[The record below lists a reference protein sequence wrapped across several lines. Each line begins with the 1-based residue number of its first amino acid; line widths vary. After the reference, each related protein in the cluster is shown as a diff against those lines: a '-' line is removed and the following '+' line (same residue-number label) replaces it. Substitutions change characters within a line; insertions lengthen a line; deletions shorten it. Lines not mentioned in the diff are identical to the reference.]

1 MYLLSGSEAFDRPN
15 KASQSH
21 GHALSDVVVKI
32 KDATKFFPWY
42 EIEPIPQE
50 FMSIKIDKNYPDWY
64 VLREDVA
71 QGVPPVVVPPVV
83 PPVVVPPVVPPVT
96 TGITDE
102 QAAQAIV
109 TLLKYCKQ

>member
-1 MYLLSGSEAFDRPN
+1 MYLKSGSEAYDRPN

-21 GHALSDVVVKI
+21 GHALGDVVIKI
-32 KDATKFFPWY
+32 KDSSKFYPWY

-50 FMSIKIDKNYPDWY
+50 YISIKIDKNYPDWY

-71 QGVPPVVVPPVV
+71 QGVPVVVPPI
-83 PPVVVPPVVPPVT
+83 VPPVVPPVT

-102 QAAQAIV
+102 QAAQALV
-109 TLLKYCKQ
+109 TVLKYMKQ